1 MQSLNSLD
9 FPETV
14 LPRHLR
20 NCLLLLPD
28 TLHLLQPMEPDSQ
41 ETDES
46 TDSDLFMEQ
55 EICQVHTPSLLG
67 KDRERFAGL
76 IREIRQQ
83 KDSMAEQLSALTL
96 AHLSQ
101 EQNSGEHNHHAIMA
115 SLLDGQLPD
124 QSNSEDN
131 DDREAALWQARLV
144 LTLAEILDREE
155 AELAMQLSDI
165 DTNEL
170 NLFQELKGEEES
182 GTDAEENPFAELLR
196 IKAKLSQPRPGTVKR
211 RLQAWTTLYASGTTL
226 PENFWFWMTGLEEAA
241 ELLINRYESRSN
253 RVAVP
258 LLLLNLPEQIYMRDE
273 DALDSIR
280 SFQKKATPI
289 RRAITEKLSAIV
301 NQGHLDLVDPVALL
315 PDAGILARDWND
327 LVEYSFPEERFGR
340 QKLDLQFLANISLDQ
355 LVRNKTADG
364 QKDSLCH
371 GIVALCRA

>member
-1 MQSLNSLD
+1 MQSLNSLY

-28 TLHLLQPMEPDSQ
+28 TLHFLQSVEPDSQ
-41 ETDES
+41 ATDES

-55 EICQVHTPSLLG
+55 GICQVHTPSLLG
-67 KDRERFAGL
+67 KDRERFVGL
-76 IREIRQQ
+76 IRGIRQQ
-83 KDSMAEQLSALTL
+83 KASMAEQLSALTL

-124 QSNSEDN
+124 QSNSDN
-131 DDREAALWQARLV
+131 DGHEAALWQARLV
-144 LTLAEILDREE
+144 LTLAEILDKEE
-155 AELAMQLSDI
+155 AELAIQLSDI
-165 DTNEL
+165 DSNEL
-170 NLFQELKGEEES
+170 DLFQELKGEEES

-211 RLQAWTTLYASGTTL
+211 RLQAWTTLYASGTL

-273 DALDSIR
+273 DALQSIR

-289 RRAITEKLSAIV
+289 RRAITEKLTAIV
-301 NQGHLDLVDPVALL
+301 NQGHLNLVDPVALF
-315 PDAGILARDWND
+315 PDAGVLARDWND

-340 QKLDLQFLANISLDQ
+340 QKLDFQFLANISLDQ
-355 LVRNKTADG
+355 LVRDETADE

-371 GIVALCRA
+371 GIVALCRE